1 MSKKPEIK
9 EGGLDA
15 PTRYPVKWKEP
26 EFKDEKRFL
35 KEAERVFDVCHGCR
49 RCVSL
54 CESFPTLFDLIDESE
69 TFEVDGVDKNDFQK
83 VVDECYMCDLCYQTK
98 CPYVPPHEWAIDFPH
113 LMLRGKAI
121 AHKKKKKGLLNRL
134 RDKALTSTDQIS
146 SILKIPLV
154 DITYKK
160 LSESKLLRKT
170 TSSLT
175 GIHELA
181 PLPQLENSKEYITN
195 TEISPEK
202 VGSTSGK
209 VAIFEGCYCRNYKP
223 TLVEDLIQVLEHNE
237 ILVKVIAEEKCC
249 GMPKLDL
256 GDLESVEKLMEF
268 NVPKLI
274 EEINSGFD
282 IISLVPSCVL
292 MFKQELPLL
301 FDGNEDLQNIK
312 KYMYDPFEYLAKRDS
327 DGKLK
332 KDFKSSLGKIAYQV
346 ACHQRVQNIGPRT
359 KELLEM
365 IPSTE
370 VNTIERC
377 SGHDGTYAVKKE
389 TYENSIKIAK
399 PVARKADES
408 SADFL
413 TSDCPLAASQIEHVA
428 INDFSTAHPISL
440 LKKAYNLK

>member
-1 MSKKPEIK
+1 
-9 EGGLDA
+9 
-15 PTRYPVKWKEP
+15 
-26 EFKDEKRFL
+26 
-35 KEAERVFDVCHGCR
+35 
-49 RCVSL
+49 
-54 CESFPTLFDLIDESE
+54 
-69 TFEVDGVDKNDFQK
+69 
-83 VVDECYMCDLCYQTK
+83 
-98 CPYVPPHEWAIDFPH
+98 
-113 LMLRGKAI
+113 
-121 AHKKKKKGLLNRL
+121 
-134 RDKALTSTDQIS
+134 
-146 SILKIPLV
+146 
-154 DITYKK
+154 
-160 LSESKLLRKT
+160 
-170 TSSLT
+170 
-175 GIHELA
+175 
-181 PLPQLENSKEYITN
+181 
-195 TEISPEK
+195 
-202 VGSTSGK
+202 
-209 VAIFEGCYCRNYKP
+209 
-223 TLVEDLIQVLEHNE
+223 
-237 ILVKVIAEEKCC
+237 
-249 GMPKLDL
+249 
-256 GDLESVEKLMEF
+256 
-268 NVPKLI
+268 
-274 EEINSGFD
+274 
-282 IISLVPSCVL
+282 

>member
-1 MSKKPEIK
+1 MSEKPQIK

-15 PTRYPVKWKEP
+15 PTRYPVKWKKE
-26 EFKDEKRFL
+26 EFTNEGEFL

-54 CESFPTLFDLIDESE
+54 CESFPTLFDLIDESK
-69 TFEVDGVDKNDFQK
+69 TLEVDGVEKNDFQK

-113 LMLRGKAI
+113 LMLRGKTI
-121 AHKKKKKGLLNRL
+121 AHKKKRKSILKRL
-134 RDKALTSTDQIS
+134 RDKALTSTDS
-146 SILKIPLV
+146 LGHILKIPLIDV
-154 DITYKK
+154 TYRK
-160 LSESKLLRKT
+160 LSKNKFLRKT
-170 TSSLT
+170 TSHLT

-181 PLPQLENSKEYITN
+181 PLPDFEKTRDYVTNSELI
-195 TEISPEK
+195 PEEA
-202 VGSTSGK
+202 GTTRGK

-223 TLVEDLIQVLEHNE
+223 SLVEDLIKVLEHNE
-237 ILVKVIAEEKCC
+237 ILVKVMSEEKCC

-256 GDLESVEKLMEF
+256 GDLDAVEKLMKF
-268 NVPKLI
+268 NAPLLEK
-274 EEINSGFD
+274 EINLGFD

-301 FDGNEDLQNIK
+301 FDENESLKNIK
-312 KYMYDPFEYLAKRDS
+312 RHIYDPFEYLSKRDA

-332 KDFKSSLGKIAYQV
+332 KDFKSSLGKIAYQI
-346 ACHQRVQNIGPRT
+346 ACHQRVQNIGPKT
-359 KELLEM
+359 KEVLEM

-389 TYENSIKIAK
+389 TYENSIKIAQ
-399 PVARKADES
+399 PVARKADEF
-408 SADFL
+408 SADYL

-428 INDFSTAHPISL
+428 SKDFLNGHPISL

>member
-1 MSKKPEIK
+1 MSKRTEIK

-26 EFKDEKRFL
+26 EFTDEKEFL

-69 TFEVDGVDKNDFQK
+69 TFEVDGVEKNDFQK

-134 RDKALTSTDQIS
+134 RDKALTSTDQTS
-146 SILKIPLV
+146 RILKIPLI

-160 LSESKLLRKT
+160 LSKSKLLRKA
-170 TSSLT
+170 TSSIT

-181 PLPQLENSKEYITN
+181 PLPEFADSREYITN
-195 TEISPEK
+195 TEIPPEK
-202 VGSTSGK
+202 VDSTRGK

-223 TLVEDLIQVLEHNE
+223 SLVQDLIQVLEHNE
-237 ILVKVIAEEKCC
+237 ILVKVIVEEKCC

-256 GDLESVEKLMEF
+256 GDLKSVEKLMEF
-268 NVPKLI
+268 NVPKLM

-301 FDGNEDLQNIK
+301 FDGNEDLQTIK

-346 ACHQRVQNIGPRT
+346 ACHQRVQNIGPKT

-408 SADFL
+408 SANYL

-428 INDFSTAHPISL
+428 SNDFSSAHPISL